1 MPERV
6 PVRAAGHQ
14 QLMRDGLPDR
24 VLVPGPVQAGRLRHD
39 VVRGLAAGHR
49 GGPQHLL
56 RRRGQPFHPGQQ
68 QVGQAAGQQ
77 LTAGGGAGGE
87 QFLGVVRV
95 TLRAGD
101 HPVQRGRV
109 QRPRGQRGQVVG
121 HVLVAERPQLEG
133 GHGRQPEQLGDH
145 RAERVT
151 AVQVIGAVGD
161 HHRDPFPVQ
170 HPAQEGDQVPGGP
183 VGPVQVLQ
191 DEQHRL
197 GGGQFREQPEH
208 RAEQLL
214 LGQAGR
220 LAFPA
225 FRAGPVRQQLAEHR
239 AGGQRAGHRLRRR
252 PGRAFPE
259 RVGQRQ
265 VRDGVAQLGAPP
277 GQHQESPVGG
287 AQRQLGDQAGL
298 PDPGVPGQQ
307 RMGRPPGRGVV
318 KQAEQAGQFPVPADH
333 PSFRRTQHSTQYHSS
348 GGVRDALLW
357 PP

>member
-1 MPERV
+1 MRS
-6 PVRAAGHQ
+6 ALHQ
-14 QLMRDGLPDR
+14 QLMRDRLPDR
-24 VLVPGPVQAGRLRHD
+24 VLVPGPVQAGRLGQD
-39 VVRGLAAGHR
+39 VVGGLAAGHR

-56 RRRGQPFHPGQQ
+56 RRGGQPLHPGQQ
-68 QVGQAAGQQ
+68 QRGQAAGQQ
-77 LTAGGGAGGE
+77 LAAGRGAGGQ
-87 QFLGVVRV
+87 QFLGIVRIA
-95 TLRAGD
+95 LGAGD

-109 QRPRGQRGQVVG
+109 QRARGQRGQVVG
-121 HVLVAERPQLEG
+121 HVLVAERPQFQG
-133 GHGRQPEQLGDH
+133 GHGRQPEQLGHH

-161 HHRDPFPVQ
+161 HHRDPLTVQ
-170 HPAQEGDQVPGGP
+170 HPAQEGHQVPGGL

-191 DEQHRL
+191 DEQHRA
-197 GGGQFREQPEH
+197 GGRQLREQPEH

-220 LAFPA
+220 LAFAA

-239 AGGQRAGHRLRRR
+239 AGGQRAGHRLGRRAR
-252 PGRAFPE
+252 RALPQ

-265 VRDGVAQLGAPP
+265 VRDGVTQLGAPP

-287 AQRQLGDQAGL
+287 ARGQLGDQAGL
-298 PDPGVPGQQ
+298 ADPGVPGQQ
-307 RMGRPPGRGVV
+307 RVGGPPGRGVV

-333 PSFRRTQHSTQYHSS
+333 PSFRRAQHSTQYHSS
-348 GGVRDALLW
+348 GAARDALLW